1 MKTKEK
7 NYWLLKSEPDC
18 YSIDQ
23 LKADG
28 KTPWSGIR
36 NYQAR
41 NFMRDGMK
49 VGDLCLFYHSSTA
62 DPRDMGVVGIGKVAS
77 KPYPDPAAFDRKSEY
92 YEPNAKIKWE
102 LVDISFVKKLKR
114 TVTLKEMKNDPAL
127 KGMMLIRPGM
137 RLSIQPVSEK
147 HFEHIVQTSSEAA

>member
-1 MKTKEK
+1 L

-18 YSIDQ
+18 YSVDQ

-62 DPRDMGVVGIGKVAS
+62 DPRDMGVAGIGKVVS
-77 KPYPDPAAFDRKSEY
+77 KPYPDPTATDKKSEY
-92 YEPNAKIKWE
+92 YEPNPKIEWV
-102 LVDISFVKKLKR
+102 LVDIKFVKKLKR
-114 TVTLKEMKNDPAL
+114 IVTLKEMKIDPAL
-127 KGMMLIRPGM
+127 KSMMLVRPGM

-147 HFEHIVQTSSEAA
+147 DFNYIVDLSSRLA

>member
-1 MKTKEK
+1 M

-23 LKADG
+23 LRADG

-49 VGDLCLFYHSSTA
+49 VGDLCLFYHSSTP
-62 DPRDMGVVGIGKVAS
+62 DPLDMGAAGIGKVAS
-77 KPYPDPAAFDRKSEY
+77 KPYPDPTAKDKKSEY
-92 YEPNAKIKWE
+92 YEPNLKIEWI
-102 LVDISFVKKLKR
+102 LVDIKFVKKLKR
-114 TVTLKEMKNDPAL
+114 IVTLKEMKIDPAL
-127 KGMMLIRPGM
+127 KGMMLVRPGM
-137 RLSIQPVSEK
+137 RLSIQPVSEQ
-147 HFEHIVQTSSEAA
+147 HFKHIVELASE

>member
-1 MKTKEK
+1 M

-62 DPRDMGVVGIGKVAS
+62 DPREMGVAGIGKVS
-77 KPYPDPAAFDRKSEY
+77 SRPYPDPTAKDKKSEY
-92 YEPNAKIKWE
+92 YEPNPRIEWV
-102 LVDISFVKKLKR
+102 LVDIKFVKKLKR
-114 TVTLKEMKNDPAL
+114 IVTLKEMKFDPAL
-127 KGMMLIRPGM
+127 KSMMLVRPGM

-147 HFEHIVQTSSEAA
+147 DFNHIVGLSRQEVI